1 MELWQ
6 GLSTPLRFGWRPAPV
21 GNSPAGTLS
30 SRPMPYDAFIS
41 YCSEDKKI
49 ADAVCGTLEA
59 NKIRCWIAPRDVGAG
74 RTWGSAIVEAI
85 GDSAVMVVIFSKH
98 SNGSPQVMREI
109 ERAVHKGV
117 SIIPFRVENVVPSK
131 DLEYFISSC
140 HWLDAMNP
148 PIEDHIAELAQAI
161 LALQRRATPAPDVP
175 RAEQGKPRKR
185 LALWASLAL
194 AAALAIGAGLWFFPL
209 KGKQVA
215 TVQLERP
222 APNASI
228 VGPLFLSWNTKDL
241 PQENLSFEV
250 SLAPEGKPAILQRTA
265 RNSIVPQGL
274 EGKVRWKVRPIWQS
288 PGQEEKFGAWHP
300 EQTFT
305 YYASAL
311 NRIIAT
317 RTIHVG
323 IAEPDDFFVKQRG
336 AELTGYEIDLLREL
350 GARILAAHGVSA
362 TPRITYTRRIWG
374 EEFFRLLERDG
385 AVDLLASAISIVPER
400 EKNYGLLF
408 TEPTLAFPQ
417 SMIAKPGVKP
427 FADGKLVL
435 GRIGAVEKT
444 TNEALAR
451 KLLGDAAK
459 ERLALYS
466 GSGAYD
472 RMLEELVAERIDGA
486 LMDKPYAFQKVPAL
500 RESIGAELAMTDITP
515 EMMPGS
521 ELEKMGFA
529 VRKTDRALLQELN
542 QQLAATASG
551 REGALSKLIP
561 GWSN

>member
-1 MELWQ
+1 MA
-6 GLSTPLRFGWRPAPV
+6 GAPGPV
-21 GNSPAGTLS
+21 ANSRAGTLS
-30 SRPMPYDAFIS
+30 SPPMPYDAFIS

-85 GDSAVMVVIFSKH
+85 NDSAVMVVIFSKH

-148 PIEDHIAELAQAI
+148 PLEQHIGELAQAI
-161 LALQRRATPAPDVP
+161 LALQHRRTPVTEVQRDEPA
-175 RAEQGKPRKR
+175 KPRKR
-185 LALWASLAL
+185 SLAL
-194 AAALAIGAGLWFFPL
+194 LGAIALAAMLAIAAGLWFFST
-209 KGKQVA
+209 KGEA
-215 TVQLERP
+215 SHMVQLERP
-222 APNASI
+222 APNSSI
-228 VGPLFLSWNTKDL
+228 VGPLLLSWTTKDL

-250 SLAPEGKPAILQRTA
+250 SLAPEGKPLIVQRTA

-274 EGKVRWKVRPIWQS
+274 EGKVRWKVRPVWQS
-288 PGQEEKFGAWHP
+288 PGQKEKFGAWNA
-300 EQTFT
+300 EQTFI
-305 YYASAL
+305 YYPSAL

-323 IAEPDDFFVKQRG
+323 TAEPDGFFVRQEG
-336 AELTGYEIDLLREL
+336 AELSGYEIDLLREL
-350 GARILAAHGVSA
+350 GARLLAAHGVA
-362 TPRITYTRRIWG
+362 GKPTITYTRRIWG

-408 TEPTLAFPQ
+408 TEPTLLFPQ
-417 SMIAKPGVKP
+417 TMIAKPGVKP
-427 FADGKLVL
+427 FDEGKVVL
-435 GRIGAVEKT
+435 DRIGAVEKT
-444 TNEALAR
+444 TNEAFAR
-451 KLLGDAAK
+451 KLLGDAAAT
-459 ERLALYS
+459 RLASYS

-472 RMLEELVAERIDGA
+472 RMLDALVREQIDGA
-486 LMDKPYAFQKVPAL
+486 LMDKPYALQKTAEL
-500 RESIGAELAMTDITP
+500 KQSIGADLALTDITP
-515 EMMPGS
+515 EIVPGV

-551 REGALSKLIP
+551 RDGVLSKSIP
-561 GWSN
+561 GWKN

>member
-1 MELWQ
+1 M
-6 GLSTPLRFGWRPAPV
+6 STTRPVA
-21 GNSPAGTLS
+21 NSRTDTLS

-85 GDSAVMVVIFSKH
+85 GDSAVMVVIFSRH

-117 SIIPFRVENVVPSK
+117 SIIPFRVENVIPSK

-148 PIEDHIAELAQAI
+148 PLEDHIAELAQAI
-161 LALQRRATPAPDVP
+161 LALQHRGLQGADVRRPEA
-175 RAEQGKPRKR
+175 KPRKR
-185 LALWASLAL
+185 RLALWGAVGL
-194 AAALAIGAGLWFFPL
+194 AAVVSVATAFWLWSP
-209 KGKQVA
+209 KGRPGD

-228 VGPLFLSWNTKDL
+228 VGPLLLSWTTKDL

-250 SLAPEGKPAILQRTA
+250 SLAPEGKPPIVQRTA
-265 RNSIVPQGL
+265 RNSIVPPGL

-288 PGQEEKFGAWHP
+288 PGQKEKFGAWNP
-300 EQTFT
+300 KQSFT
-305 YYASAL
+305 YYPSAL

-323 IAEPDDFFVKQRG
+323 TAEPDGFFVRQEG
-336 AELTGYEIDLLREL
+336 AELSGYEIDLLREL
-350 GARILAAHGVSA
+350 GARILAAHGV
-362 TPRITYTRRIWG
+362 TGKPTITYTRRIWG

-408 TEPTLAFPQ
+408 TEPTLLFPQ
-417 SMIAKPGVKP
+417 TMIAKPGVKL
-427 FADGKLVL
+427 FVEGKLVL
-435 GRIGAVEKT
+435 ERIGAVEKT
-444 TNEALAR
+444 TNEAFAR
-451 KLLGDAAK
+451 KLLGDAAAS
-459 ERLALYS
+459 RFVPYS

-472 RMLEELVAERIDGA
+472 RMLGDLATERIDGA
-486 LMDKPYAFQKVPAL
+486 LMDKPYALQKVPAL
-500 RESIGAELAMTDITP
+500 EQSIGVDLALTDITP
-515 EMMPGS
+515 EIVPGV
-521 ELEKMGFA
+521 EFEKMGFA

-542 QQLAATASG
+542 RQLAATASG
-551 REGALSKLIP
+551 RDGVLSKSIP
-561 GWSN
+561 GWDN

>member
-1 MELWQ
+1 
-6 GLSTPLRFGWRPAPV
+6 
-21 GNSPAGTLS
+21 
-30 SRPMPYDAFIS
+30 MPYDAFIS

-59 NKIRCWIAPRDVGAG
+59 NKIRCWIAPRDVGPG
-74 RTWGSAIVEAI
+74 RTWSSAIVEAI
-85 GDSAVMVVIFSKH
+85 GESAVMVVIFSKH

-148 PIEDHIAELAQAI
+148 PLEKHIGELAEAI
-161 LALQRRATPAPDVP
+161 LALQRRNLPGPDVP
-175 RAEQGKPRKR
+175 IAEAKPGKSRV
-185 LALWASLAL
+185 ALWASVAVAAALL
-194 AAALAIGAGLWFFPL
+194 AAAGWWFLPR
-209 KGKQVA
+209 KETPGA
-215 TVQLERP
+215 TVQIEKP

-228 VGPLFLSWNTKDL
+228 VGPLFLSWTTKDL

-250 SLAPEGKPAILQRTA
+250 SLAPEGKPPITQRTA

-288 PGQEEKFGAWHP
+288 PGQKEKFGAWHP

-305 YYASAL
+305 YYPSAL

-323 IAEPDDFFVKQRG
+323 TAEPDGFFVRQEG
-336 AELTGYEIDLLREL
+336 AELTGYEIDLLRDL
-350 GARILAAHGVSA
+350 GARILAERGVTA
-362 TPRITYTRRIWG
+362 KPTITYTRRIWG
-374 EEFFRLLERDG
+374 EEFFRLLEKDG
-385 AVDLLASAISIVPER
+385 AVDLIASAISITADR
-400 EKNYGLLF
+400 EKTYGLLF
-408 TEPTLAFPQ
+408 TEATLQYPQ
-417 SMIAKPGVKP
+417 TVITKPGVKP
-427 FADGKLVL
+427 FVDGKLVP
-435 GRIGAVEKT
+435 GRVGAAEKT
-444 TNEALAR
+444 TNETFAR
-451 KLLGDAAK
+451 KLLGDTAA
-459 ERLALYS
+459 ERFVPYG

-472 RMLEELVAERIDGA
+472 RMLADLVAERIDAA
-486 LMDKPYAFQKVPAL
+486 LIDKPYALQKAAEL
-500 RESIGAELAMTDITP
+500 KQSIGEEVALTDITP
-515 EMMPGS
+515 EIMPGV

-542 QQLAATASG
+542 KQLAATASARDG
-551 REGALSKLIP
+551 VLSKSIP
-561 GWSN
+561 GWGD